1 MEEKKID
8 YSTYPEGFKKM
19 AEELKMRV
27 DAPAAKENVL
37 KLLVK
42 QLINN

>member
-1 MEEKKID
+1 MEDRKTD
-8 YSTYPEGFKKM
+8 YSTYPEGFRKM

-27 DAPAAKENVL
+27 DDPAAKENVL
-37 KLLVK
+37 RLLVK

>member
-1 MEEKKID
+1 MKEKKTD
-8 YSTYPEGFKKM
+8 YTTYPEGFKKM
-19 AEELKMRV
+19 AQDLKMRV
-27 DAPAAKENVL
+27 DDPAAKENFL